1 MPDPGF
7 GPAAYQPALRLST
20 GAPSGAWTES
30 IGCARRSRLIVS
42 IGASTPKAGMDIR
55 VGDPGWHGTAG
66 GRWPRARSMPV
77 EVRRLVMTR
86 MTPTRPS
93 TAEIVRMSRTAR
105 GIFRVR
111 RPGEPSRGGVPD
123 ARRARRSV
131 GPCGAGRPWG
141 GPPARVD
148 VTDGWQPGDAAP
160 PRPPR
165 GRPRR
170 AGHRPDQADGDAA
183 LALATGMRC
192 GGARCRPSGRTGG
205 RRGRRA
211 RGRRGRRRDDRRGSR
226 RASLLTRVITAD
238 LHDD

>member
-105 GIFRVR
+105 GIRVR
-111 RPGEPSRGGVPD
+111 RRGEPSFAGAFLTRGPDGRWGRCGVG
-123 ARRARRSV
+123 RSL
-131 GPCGAGRPWG
+131 GGRPHASES
-141 GPPARVD
+141 P
-148 VTDGWQPGDAAP
+148 
-160 PRPPR
+160 
-165 GRPRR
+165 
-170 AGHRPDQADGDAA
+170 
-183 LALATGMRC
+183 M
-192 GGARCRPSGRTGG
+192 GARPVTPLRLGRYEGGCREQ
-205 RRGRRA
+205 
-211 RGRRGRRRDDRRGSR
+211 
-226 RASLLTRVITAD
+226 
-238 LHDD
+238 